1 MVTPTA
7 SSGESIPLKPAEVTW
22 KYNKELVWSGEA

>member
-7 SSGESIPLKPAEVTW
+7 SSGESIPLKPAEVKWTC
-22 KYNKELVWSGEA
+22 NKEFVWSGEA